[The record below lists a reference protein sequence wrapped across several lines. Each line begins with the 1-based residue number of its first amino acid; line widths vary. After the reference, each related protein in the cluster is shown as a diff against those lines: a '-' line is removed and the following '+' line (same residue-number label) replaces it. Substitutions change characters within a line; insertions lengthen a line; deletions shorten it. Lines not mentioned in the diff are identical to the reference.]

1 MTSSTTQL
9 APSILQINQLSKNF
23 GRIQAVNSLELN
35 VRKGQVYGILGPN
48 GSGKTTTLG
57 MILDV
62 VAPSSGSFSWFEG
75 KSPEASR
82 KLIGSIL
89 ETPCFYPYLTPV
101 QNLRIVANIK
111 GCGYDRI
118 ETVLEQVNL
127 LDRKNDKFKS
137 YSLGMKQRLS
147 IAAALLSDPP
157 VLIFDEPTNG
167 LDPQGIAE
175 IRELIGDVAAQGKTI
190 IMASHL
196 LDEVQKVCTDFCVLK
211 KGVKLHEGPVQDI
224 LGETNQVEIAS
235 ADPDAL
241 TTLVETYKG
250 VHSIETINGSELKV
264 TLHPDFK
271 SADLNQYCFE
281 QQHVLTKV
289 NPLKNSLEQEFLKIL
304 EESENEAK

>member
-1 MTSSTTQL
+1 MTSSSTKLKT
-9 APSILQINQLSKNF
+9 SILQINKLSKNF
-23 GRIQAVNSLELN
+23 GRIQAVNELELN
-35 VRKGQVYGILGPN
+35 VKKGQVYGILGPN

-62 VAPSSGSFSWFEG
+62 VAPTSGTFAWFEG
-75 KSPEASR
+75 KPPEESR

-89 ETPCFYPYLTPV
+89 ETPCFYPYLTAV
-101 QNLRIVANIK
+101 QNLRIVAKIK
-111 GCGYDRI
+111 GCGYGRI
-118 ETVLEQVNL
+118 EKVLEQVNL
-127 LDRKNDKFKS
+127 DERKDDKFKS

-175 IRELIGDVAAQGKTI
+175 IRELIADVAAQGKTI

-211 KGVKLHEGPVQDI
+211 KGVKLHEGPVHEI

-235 ADPDAL
+235 SDLDKL
-241 TTLVETYKG
+241 TTIVESYSG
-250 VHSIETINGSELKV
+250 AEAIESINGSELKV
-264 TLHPDFK
+264 TLRPDFK
-271 SADLNQYCFE
+271 SSDLNQYCFE
-281 QQHVLTKV
+281 KQHTLTKV

-304 EESENEAK
+304 DESENDAQ

>member
-1 MTSSTTQL
+1 MTNNSTKLTSSV
-9 APSILQINQLSKNF
+9 LQVNKLSKNF
-23 GRIQAVNSLELN
+23 GRIQAVNELELN
-35 VRKGQVYGILGPN
+35 IKKGQVYGILGPN

-62 VAPSSGSFSWFEG
+62 VAPSSGTFAWFEG
-75 KSPEASR
+75 KAPEDSR

-118 ETVLEQVNL
+118 EAVLEQVNL

-175 IRELIGDVAAQGKTI
+175 IRELIADVASQGKTI

-235 ADPDAL
+235 PDLEDL
-241 TTLVETYKG
+241 TSIVASYPGSQNVEN
-250 VHSIETINGSELKV
+250 INGSELKV

-271 SADLNQYCFE
+271 SADLNQFCFE

-304 EESENEAK
+304 DESENNAK

>member
-1 MTSSTTQL
+1 MTSTATSTT
-9 APSILQINQLSKNF
+9 SILQIKQLSKNF
-23 GRIQAVNSLELN
+23 GRIQAVNGLELN

-75 KSPEASR
+75 KTPEASR

-89 ETPCFYPYLTPV
+89 ETPCFYPYLTAI

-111 GCGYDRI
+111 GCGYGRI
-118 ETVLEQVNL
+118 EAVLEQVNL
-127 LDRKNDKFKS
+127 LERKNDKFKS

-175 IRELIGDVAAQGKTI
+175 IRELIADVAAQGKTI

-211 KGVKLHEGPVQDI
+211 KGVKLHEGPVRDI

-235 ADPDAL
+235 PDMEAL
-241 TTLVETYKG
+241 TSVVGDFEGVQNVENL
-250 VHSIETINGSELKV
+250 NGSELKV
-264 TLHPDFK
+264 TLHPNFK

-304 EESENEAK
+304 DESENEAK

>member
-1 MTSSTTQL
+1 MTSNSTKLT
-9 APSILQINQLSKNF
+9 SSVLQVNKLSKNF
-23 GRIQAVNSLELN
+23 GRIQAVNELELN
-35 VRKGQVYGILGPN
+35 IKKGQVYGILGPN

-62 VAPSSGSFSWFEG
+62 VAPSSGTFAWFEG
-75 KSPEASR
+75 KAPEDSR

-118 ETVLEQVNL
+118 EAVLEQVNL
-127 LDRKNDKFKS
+127 IDRKNDKFKS

-175 IRELIGDVAAQGKTI
+175 IRELIADVAAQGKTI

-235 ADPDAL
+235 SDLEVL
-241 TTLVETYKG
+241 TSIVASYQGSQNVETIG
-250 VHSIETINGSELKV
+250 GSELKV
-264 TLHPDFK
+264 TLHPNFK
-271 SADLNQYCFE
+271 SADLNQYCFD

-289 NPLKNSLEQEFLKIL
+289 NPMKNSLEQEFLKIL
-304 EESENEAK
+304 EESENNAK